1 MNKGFLFATNLILSR
16 SYNLELERRNG
27 SLALICSEKR
37 RKVLKSSL
45 FCLFFVCFVCF
56 FCFALL
62 LLAAFTTCEINLTR
76 QGGAFLCL
84 IVFC

>member
-1 MNKGFLFATNLILSR
+1 MNKDFHFATNLILSR

-45 FCLFFVCFVCF
+45 FCLFFVCFVCLF
-56 FCFALL
+56 FFVLLYFYSLL
-62 LLAAFTTCEINLTR
+62 LLHVKSSSQDRVGL
-76 QGGAFLCL
+76 
-84 IVFC
+84 FCVY